1 MDAGVDAGLDAGIE
15 GIPHL
20 LGYPSEAG
28 RFDVDDRRM
37 IPCDNVRYPNERRP
51 T

>member
-15 GIPHL
+15 GIPHP
-20 LGYPSEAG
+20 LGYLSEAE

-37 IPCDNVRYPNERRP
+37 ILCDNVRYPDERRP